1 MILTKNIDVF
11 EPGMVGGNTCYLS
24 TQEVKAEG
32 SGVQGHLWQAQ
43 DQLQLPETSYHKNKI
58 AKQNSNWAPKNR
70 RFNMNIT

>member
-11 EPGMVGGNTCYLS
+11 EPGMVGGSTCYLS

-32 SGVQGHLWQAQ
+32 SGVQDHLWQAQ
-43 DQLQLPETSYHKNKI
+43 DQLQLPETSYLKNKT
-58 AKQNSNWAPKNR
+58 AKQNSNWAPKSR